1 MKRIGGFVVHTILLL
16 VLLLWTVQAI
26 FAIKGRLFQLEIV
39 ALLGLL
45 ALALLGMLQYAQ
57 GNDAQIRVV
66 YAIGLANI
74 LALSLVKWQLFYIPF
89 IAAAVG
95 LGVSFARDECQEV
108 PEVQVH
114 EVEPVVTEV
123 KVESAPQKKT
133 KRKRGRP
140 KKK

>member
-1 MKRIGGFVVHTILLL
+1 MKRIGGFVVHTLLLL

-45 ALALLGMLQYAQ
+45 ALALLGMVQYAQ
-57 GNDAQIRVV
+57 GNDAQVRVV

-74 LALSLVKWQLFYIPF
+74 LALSLVKWQLFYIPL

-123 KVESAPQKKT
+123 KVESAPQKKA
-133 KRKRGRP
+133 KRNRGRP